1 MDAKGRVSIPA
12 GLRMEL
18 QAEND
23 RPPLLRMELQAEND
37 RPPFLTSLVDC
48 PALGLYSRDRWLEIE
63 HRLENMSQAHP
74 GVQSY
79 RRLVISGAV
88 ESPFDAQGRVLVPP
102 HLREHAGLEREVTIA
117 GVGSRIE
124 IWDKA
129 RFDEELQQTRE
140 RSQEISSLAA
150 ELGL

>member
-1 MDAKGRVSIPA
+1 
-12 GLRMEL
+12 
-18 QAEND
+18 
-23 RPPLLRMELQAEND
+23 MELQAEND

-48 PALGLYSRDRWLEIE
+48 PALGLYSHDRWLEIE
-63 HRLENMSQAHP
+63 NRLEKMSQAHP

-88 ESPFDAQGRVLVPP
+88 ESPLDAQGRVLVPP

-129 RFDEELQQTRE
+129 AWETYKEETEKNSKDIAE
-140 RSQEISSLAA
+140 RLG
-150 ELGL
+150 ELGV